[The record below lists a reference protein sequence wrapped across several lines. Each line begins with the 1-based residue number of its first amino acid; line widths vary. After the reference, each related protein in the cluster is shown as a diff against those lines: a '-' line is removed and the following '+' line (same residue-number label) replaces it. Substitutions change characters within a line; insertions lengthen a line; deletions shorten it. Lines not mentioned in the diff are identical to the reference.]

1 MKKEQKE
8 RLIQIK
14 NEMRKEI
21 DNGDFES
28 AHIHADNLLCEA
40 LEIYGEQELTELFYK
55 VSKWYA

>member
-14 NEMRKEI
+14 DEMKKEI
-21 DNGDFES
+21 DNGDFEF
-28 AHIHADNLLCEA
+28 ARGNADNLLCEA

-55 VSKWYA
+55 VGKWYA